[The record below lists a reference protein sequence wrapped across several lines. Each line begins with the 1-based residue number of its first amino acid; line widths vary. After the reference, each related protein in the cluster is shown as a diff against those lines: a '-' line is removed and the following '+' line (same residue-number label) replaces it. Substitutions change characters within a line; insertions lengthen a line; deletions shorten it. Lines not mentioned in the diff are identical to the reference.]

1 MYHFVQPATDGPVNG
16 LKSLDPSA
24 FREQLAYI
32 RRHYTPVS
40 VFDLVRSVEAATP
53 LPPQPIVLTF
63 DDGYRG
69 HYRHVFP
76 LLDTLSIPAVFFP
89 VASALLDRRVLDVNK
104 IQCLLAATSD
114 VGRLVGAIEAAI
126 EGDPHGSRAPSEYRA
141 EWWKASRWDP
151 PPVVYV
157 KRLLQHALPERVRRP
172 LLDDLFR
179 ELVSEDEAA
188 FAEELY
194 MSVSQ
199 ARELCAAGMTVGAHG
214 DRHVRLPDLVE
225 GGSGA
230 RNRRRPPRARRARHR
245 SARLRVLLR
254 QRRVRR
260 TQRGVAARARVR
272 SRVHDTAGSRA
283 DRCGQHADAAAN
295 RRERSADTGRRRAQR
310 VDAPRCRR
318 NRSVVKPRF
327 CRDATTASQRHGSD
341 TL

>member
-1 MYHFVQPATDGPVNG
+1 MKLSTVVMYHFVQPATDGPVYG

-40 VFDLVRSVEAATP
+40 VFDLVRSVEASTP

-104 IQCLLAATSD
+104 IQCVLAATSD
-114 VGRLVGAIEAAI
+114 VGRLVAAIEAAI

-214 DRHVRLPDLVE
+214 DRHVRLPTLSREDQARE
-225 GGSGA
+225 IDGA
-230 RNRRRPPRARRARHR
+230 
-245 SARLRVLLR
+245 LRVLDALDIGR
-254 QRRVRR
+254 P
-260 TQRGVAARARVR
+260 GFAYCYANGEYDEHSVALL
-272 SRVHDTAGSRA
+272 
-283 DRCGQHADAAAN
+283 
-295 RRERSADTGRRRAQR
+295 RERECSLAFTTRPDLARIAADSMLTLPRIDANDLPTQADVAPNEWTRRA
-310 VDAPRCRR
+310 VAGTD
-318 NRSVVKPRF
+318 RS
-327 CRDATTASQRHGSD
+327 
-341 TL
+341 